1 MKLSLN
7 WLKDYIDPKLSVDAL
22 SDRLV
27 MAGWEVEAVE
37 KHGADTVLE
46 LEITPNR
53 PDCLNVLG
61 LAREIGAINS
71 KQVKFPKIKAHKP
84 TKNKV
89 AIAIEDK
96 RDCRRYIGTLIKNV
110 NVAPAPR
117 NIQERINAVGTKS
130 ISNAVDV
137 TNFVLMEI
145 GQPLHVFDYDKL
157 EGGKIIVRHAKAGE
171 KILTIDGI
179 ERSLDPS
186 ILVIADAKKPVAIAG
201 IMGGKDTEVTSSTKN
216 ILLESA
222 HFDMTLVRRASR
234 KLGLRSDS
242 SYRFERNVDFNGV
255 LIGANR
261 ATDLLLELTRGSLA
275 ARTDLA
281 YPIKNSLKAIK
292 ITEQD
297 VESLLGLKLPLD
309 KIRCILTDLEFKISS
324 SKNALSVVPPSYRG
338 DVKETVDLI
347 EEVARITGFD
357 RMPTSLP
364 QIKAQNVAIS
374 DRPVKIKRLIRQS
387 MLACGLN
394 EAVTLSMLGSKEIE
408 KCLLQDVK
416 TLKVYNPLT
425 IDQEY
430 KRPSLLPSLLNVT
443 LTNFN
448 RGQRDLK
455 LFEIG
460 KRYSKDGEKDTLAIL
475 MTGKRHA
482 DWRLP
487 RKETLEIF
495 DLKGVIE
502 NLAQSLKLEFTIL
515 PTQANILENNSSASI
530 KLQGVEIGFLGKVRK
545 QILTNWEIKNQD
557 VYFASVH
564 LETILSLPKTVQKY
578 QPLIEFPAVVRD
590 VSVAVKREVSYEA
603 IEKICRQKSA
613 GLLRDVKFIE
623 QYIGDKVAADQKA
636 LVFSLVYQN
645 PSRTLREDEVNLA
658 HETIVN
664 TLIKDLGATRR

>member
-37 KHGADTVLE
+37 KHGSDTVLE

-53 PDCLNVLG
+53 PDCLNILG
-61 LAREIGAINS
+61 LAREIGAITL
-71 KQVKFPKIKAHKP
+71 KKVQPPPIKAHKP
-84 TKNKV
+84 TKNKI

-110 NVAPAPR
+110 SISDTPKAM
-117 NIQERINAVGTKS
+117 QERINAIGIKS
-130 ISNAVDV
+130 ISNAVDI
-137 TNFVLMEI
+137 TNFVLMEL

-157 EGGKIIVRHAKAGE
+157 EGGKIIVRRARQGE
-171 KILTIDGI
+171 KIVTIDGV
-179 ERSLDPS
+179 ERTLDPS
-186 ILVIADAKKPVAIAG
+186 ILVIADAKRPVAIAG
-201 IMGGKDTEVTSSTKN
+201 IMGGKDTEVTAATKN

-255 LIGANR
+255 LTGANR

-275 ARTDLA
+275 ARTDVA
-281 YPIKNSLKAIK
+281 YPIKNFLKAIK
-292 ITEQD
+292 ITEHD
-297 VESLLGLKLPLD
+297 VESLLGIKIPLTRI
-309 KIRCILTDLEFKISS
+309 KRILSDLEFKVSA
-324 SKNALSVVPPSYRG
+324 SKTSLSVIPPSYRG

-357 RMPTSLP
+357 NMPTSLP

-374 DRPVKIKRLIRQS
+374 DRPVKIKRLVRQT

-394 EAVTLSMLGSKEIE
+394 EAVTLSMIGSKEIE
-408 KCLLQDVK
+408 RCMLQDVK
-416 TLKVYNPLT
+416 ALKVYNPLT
-425 IDQEY
+425 IDQEF
-430 KRPSLLPSLLNVT
+430 KRPSLLPSLLNVV

-475 MTGKRHA
+475 LTGKRNA
-482 DWRLP
+482 DWRAS
-487 RKETLEIF
+487 RKDMVEIF
-495 DLKGVIE
+495 DLKGVLG
-502 NLAQSLKLEFTIL
+502 NLAGALKLEFAFAATQAIIL
-515 PTQANILENNSSASI
+515 EENSSANILLNG
-530 KLQGVEIGFLGKVRK
+530 QVVGFFGKVKK
-545 QILTNWEIKNQD
+545 QILNNWEIKNQD

-564 LETILSLPKTVQKY
+564 LENILALPKIINKY
-578 QPLIEFPAVVRD
+578 EPLVEFPAVVRD
-590 VSVAVKREVSYEA
+590 VSVAVKKDVSYES
-603 IEKICRQKSA
+603 IEKICRQRST
-613 GLLRDVKFIE
+613 GLLRDVRFIE
-623 QYIGDKVAADQKA
+623 QYAGDKVAADQKA

-645 PSRTLREDEVNLA
+645 AARTLREDEVNTA
-658 HETIVN
+658 HETIVSA
-664 TLIKDLGATRR
+664 LIKDLGATRR